1 MLSDLQW
8 WKDGRIDNLL
18 AEAEEIQ
25 KRLRTGRQ
33 KKNEKEN
40 VNRGFARLM
49 AEGNV
54 KQALKLVDADNE
66 ITGVHAI
73 NDHVRNVLL
82 DKHPVGEDINPEAV
96 IQGEAPIVQPV
107 IFEEISANAI
117 QSAAKNVHGS
127 GGPTN
132 VDADLWRHVLCS
144 KKFGKL
150 SDDFAAEIAVATRR
164 LCVDVIPHSY
174 VNLLLDG
181 RLVPLMKEDDGVRPI
196 GIGECLRRI
205 MGRSVAKLT
214 GSDVQLAGGTLQ
226 TCTGIEAGIEA
237 SIHAMDRLFD
247 NDECEAVLLVDAE
260 NAFNRLNR
268 KTALHNMQHLCPPLF
283 RFLAN
288 SYSEPSKLHLGDGS
302 FIMSQEGATQGDPVA
317 MQMYAVS
324 SREAIN
330 SLDANTEDV
339 AQVWFADDSIAA
351 AKLANLY
358 DWWVHLN

>member
-1 MLSDLQW
+1 M
-8 WKDGRIDNLL
+8 
-18 AEAEEIQ
+18 
-25 KRLRTGRQ
+25 
-33 KKNEKEN
+33 
-40 VNRGFARLM
+40 
-49 AEGNV
+49 
-54 KQALKLVDADNE
+54 
-66 ITGVHAI
+66 
-73 NDHVRNVLL
+73 
-82 DKHPVGEDINPEAV
+82 
-96 IQGEAPIVQPV
+96 
-107 IFEEISANAI
+107 
-117 QSAAKNVHGS
+117 
-127 GGPTN
+127 
-132 VDADLWRHVLCS
+132 
-144 KKFGKL
+144 
-150 SDDFAAEIAVATRR
+150 
-164 LCVDVIPHSY
+164 DVIPHSY

-237 SIHAMDRLFD
+237 SIHAMERLLD

-324 SREAIN
+324 SRKAIN

-358 DWWVHLN
+358 DWWVHLNRIGPMYGYFPNAPKTVLVLKSPNDEQRARDMFGTHVKITTEGK